1 MSERRI
7 SVRHPANVVVAIS
20 TDERKDRVGVTS
32 DVSPTGL
39 LLHSLSR
46 FAVGERI
53 SVMYRFNGV
62 ESTAHGRVVRT
73 GRDERWQMFP
83 HATAVRF
90 ETLQPD
96 LLNFD

>member
-1 MSERRI
+1 MSERRNHM
-7 SVRHPANVVVAIS
+7 RHPANVVVAIS

-46 FAVGERI
+46 FAVGERV
-53 SVMYRFNGV
+53 SVLYRYNGV
-62 ESTAHGRVVRT
+62 ESVAKGQVVRT

-90 ETLQPD
+90 EAMQPD